1 MPLCNGVRPLIED
14 MPHKD
19 DGNVEIYTSN
29 TTAPIL
35 SMLNKVT
42 AEPEVLR
49 NDLENSMM
57 RKGLL
62 TAFGR
67 KQLLDAVYGIE
78 PDPSDYKNKRTGF
91 TGRASDKDRFFRHHL
106 GNKVLRCWVPGKR
119 VKKGAGL
126 HYANE
131 GNATAYVFAD
141 VEEEDA
147 KDSSILG
154 QVKLTARDA
163 HATTPYTGTFPHIML
178 LHSDSLVAQNDI
190 GCCRALPPSRSPHL
204 PGWVQNS
211 GGWANSTP

>member
-1 MPLCNGVRPLIED
+1 

-67 KQLLDAVYGIE
+67 KIDIGIHIRIYECVEVGLGHIDEHNFPHTVLSQLL
-78 PDPSDYKNKRTGF
+78 
-91 TGRASDKDRFFRHHL
+91 
-106 GNKVLRCWVPGKR
+106 
-119 VKKGAGL
+119 
-126 HYANE
+126 
-131 GNATAYVFAD
+131 
-141 VEEEDA
+141 
-147 KDSSILG
+147 
-154 QVKLTARDA
+154 
-163 HATTPYTGTFPHIML
+163 
-178 LHSDSLVAQNDI
+178 
-190 GCCRALPPSRSPHL
+190 
-204 PGWVQNS
+204 
-211 GGWANSTP
+211 

>member
-1 MPLCNGVRPLIED
+1 MPLCNGVRPSLHED

-19 DGNVEIYTSN
+19 DASVEIYTSN

-42 AEPEVLR
+42 AEPEVAR

-62 TAFGR
+62 TAYGR

-78 PDPSDYKNKRTGF
+78 PDPDDYKSKRIGF
-91 TGRASDKDRFFRHHL
+91 TGRVSDKDRFFRHHL
-106 GNKVLRCWVPGKR
+106 GNKVLKCWAPGKR

-126 HYANE
+126 HYENE
-131 GNATAYVFAD
+131 GNATAYLYAD

-147 KDSSILG
+147 KDARILG
-154 QVKLTARDA
+154 QVN
-163 HATTPYTGTFPHIML
+163 PYSI
-178 LHSDSLVAQNDI
+178 Q
-190 GCCRALPPSRSPHL
+190 
-204 PGWVQNS
+204 
-211 GGWANSTP
+211 STLMRCE

>member
-1 MPLCNGVRPLIED
+1 

-35 SMLNKVT
+35 SMLNKVI

-78 PDPSDYKNKRTGF
+78 PDPSDYRNKRTGF

-131 GNATAYVFAD
+131 GNATAYAFAD

-154 QVKLTARDA
+154 QVNLTAHTRLCA
-163 HATTPYTGTFPHIML
+163 MHMAK
-178 LHSDSLVAQNDI
+178 HS
-190 GCCRALPPSRSPHL
+190 
-204 PGWVQNS
+204 
-211 GGWANSTP
+211 